1 MSFEMLDSRIIE
13 VLKEKDILAPTSP
26 QVDSIPLILARS
38 NLLII
43 APTGIGKT
51 EAALLPILHMIMHNP
66 GPGIKCIYVTP
77 LRALNRDMLR
87 RIEEYGLALDI
98 KIAVRHGDTSAAER
112 SRQSQKPPDILITTP
127 ETLQILFTGKNL
139 RQHISRVQWV
149 VVDEIHELATG
160 ERGAQL
166 AVALERLAL
175 LAGEFQ
181 RIGLSATVGEPEQ
194 VAAYLGGS
202 KREVA
207 VSIHDMDRK
216 LELWVESPYP
226 NDDDLRLAGEMATD
240 PDLIGSMRRAKD
252 LIMESTSTLFFVN
265 TRETAEGIS
274 ARYHLWDE
282 EFPIG
287 VHHGSLSKDIRVG
300 MEDDFKK
307 GVLKALVCTSSLE
320 LGIDVGSTEL
330 VIQYNS
336 PRQVSRLVQRAG
348 RAGHRIGETVRGV
361 IIATDPDEVAEA
373 MVVVRRALDRTL
385 ETKQSRPCP
394 LTVLANQLV
403 AMTMAGMVNRKDA
416 LTLLQRSHPFQT
428 LSKETF
434 DEVLDQ
440 LLSIR
445 ILFEDA
451 EGFRR
456 TRKGMKYFYDNISM
470 IPDERTFLIRDI
482 SNRAIVGTLDE
493 SFVASFAEPFAT
505 FIAKG
510 RNWRIIEIREDEL
523 LVEPVGEI
531 GSVPSWVGEDIPVP
545 FEVAAEVGRLR
556 RTGNLKNYTG
566 NADAKKRIMDYLQEQ
581 KDQGPVPSDRLMTLE
596 IGDRMAIINSC
607 FGSRVNETLSKIISA
622 LLTARLGESVGVS
635 TDAYRIVLEL
645 PRNPGKE
652 VLTQTLMSI
661 KPESVES
668 LVRLVIR
675 NSSYLRWRFV
685 YVAKK
690 FGIVDKDA
698 DHRYMKFSRL
708 FELYEGTPVYREA
721 VEKVLFEDLDL
732 ENTQRLMAQ
741 LQNGSVSLEVTALSP
756 MGQRGIS
763 HAKELIQPQRA
774 DHAILMALKKRLE
787 EELLFMSCLHCQT
800 QVRRRSGDS
809 PEREVCTTCGGEMV
823 AALKGYERESIQLLK
838 KKELSDTDRR
848 DIARLSRNANLVR
861 SYGQKALLALSGRGI
876 GPDSASRILQ
886 MYHEEEDDF
895 LRDILAAEVN
905 YARTKQFWD

>member
-1 MSFEMLDSRIIE
+1 MSFQRLDPRIRQMLRERGIE
-13 VLKEKDILAPTSP
+13 EPTDPQKE
-26 QVDSIPLILARS
+26 SIPLILDGH
-38 NLLII
+38 NILVI

-51 EAALLPILHMIMHNP
+51 ESALLPILHMIMREP
-66 GPGIKCIYVTP
+66 GQGIKCIYITP

-87 RIEEYGLALDI
+87 RMEDYGKALGI
-98 KIAVRHGDTSAAER
+98 HIAVRHGDTSAAER

-127 ETLQILFTGKNL
+127 ETLQIMFTGKNL

-166 AVALERLAL
+166 AVALERLVL

-194 VAAYLGGS
+194 VATYLGGAGRNVTIS
-202 KREVA
+202 Q
-207 VSIHDMDRK
+207 HDMIRELK
-216 LELWVESPYP
+216 LWVESPRP
-226 NDDDLRLAGEMATD
+226 EDEDLEKAGVMATD
-240 PDLIGSMRRAKD
+240 PELIRSMRRA
-252 LIMESTSTLFFVN
+252 MELVQEHASTLFFVN
-265 TRETAEGIS
+265 TRETAEGIA
-274 ARYHLWDE
+274 ARYHLWDG
-282 EFPIG
+282 EFPVG
-287 VHHGSLSKDIRVG
+287 VHHGSLSKDIRVD
-300 MEDDFKK
+300 MEDRFKR
-307 GVLKALVCTSSLE
+307 GDLKALVCTSSLE

-336 PRQVSRLVQRAG
+336 PRQVSRLIQRAG
-348 RAGHRIGETVRGV
+348 RAGHRIGETVKGV
-361 IIATDPDEVAEA
+361 VIASDPDEVAEA
-373 MVVVRRALDRTL
+373 MVVVRRALSR
-385 ETKQSRPCP
+385 EMEKKRSRPCP

-403 AMTMAGMVNRKDA
+403 AMTMSGRVSRDEAYA
-416 LTLLQRSHPFQT
+416 LLKRSQPFLQLKR
-428 LSKETF
+428 EEM
-434 DEVLDQ
+434 DEVLEQ
-440 LLSIR
+440 LMSIKM
-445 ILFEDA
+445 LFEDE

-523 LVEPVGEI
+523 LVEQVGEI

-545 FEVAAEVGRLR
+545 FEVAAEVGRMR
-556 RTGNLKNYTG
+556 RKGDMRSYTG
-566 NADAKKRIMDYLQEQ
+566 DEDAKKRVRDYIEEQ
-581 KDQGPVPSDRLMTLE
+581 RKAGPVPSDKLITLE
-596 IGDRMAIINSC
+596 IGDRLAILNSC
-607 FGSRVNETLSKIISA
+607 FGSRVNETLSKILSA

-645 PRNPGKE
+645 PRNPGKD
-652 VLTQTLMSI
+652 VLLDTLRSI
-661 KPESVES
+661 RPDSVES
-668 LVRLVIR
+668 LARLVVR

-721 VEKVLFEDLDL
+721 VDKVIHEDLDL
-732 ENTQRLMAQ
+732 EGTRKVMERLQ
-741 LQNGSVSLEVTALSP
+741 DGSIDLKVTAISP
-756 MGQRGIS
+756 MGQQGIS

-787 EELLFMSCLHCQT
+787 DELLFMSCLSCRS
-800 QVRRRSGDS
+800 QVRRRSGDA
-809 PEREVCTTCGGEMV
+809 PEREVCEVCGGEMV
-823 AALKGYERESIQLLK
+823 AALKGYERETIKLLG
-838 KKELSDTDRR
+838 KKELSDVDRR

-861 SYGQKALLALSGRGI
+861 SHGRKAVLALSGRGV
-876 GPDSASRILQ
+876 GPDAAARILQ
-886 MYHEEEDDF
+886 MWHQEEDDL
-895 LRDILAAEVN
+895 LRDILTAEVN
-905 YARTKQFWD
+905 YARTKRFWD

>member
-1 MSFEMLDSRIIE
+1 MSFHRLDPLIIE
-13 VLKEKDILAPTSP
+13 ALKERGIHEPTPP
-26 QVDSIPLILARS
+26 QRDSIPMIMDGRNVLV
-38 NLLII
+38 I
-43 APTGIGKT
+43 APTGMGKT
-51 EAALLPILHMIMHNP
+51 ESAMLPIMHMIMREP
-66 GPGIKCIYVTP
+66 GKGIKCIYITP

-87 RIEEYGLALDI
+87 RMEDYGNALGI
-98 KIAVRHGDTSAAER
+98 RIAVRHGDTSAAER

-127 ETLQILFTGKNL
+127 ETLQIMFTGKNL
-139 RQHISRVQWV
+139 REHISRVQWV

-166 AVALERLAL
+166 AVALERLVL

-181 RIGLSATVGEPEQ
+181 RIGLSATVGEPEE
-194 VAAYLGGS
+194 VAAYLGGVGRDVVIS
-202 KREVA
+202 R
-207 VSIHDMDRK
+207 HDMIRE
-216 LELWVESPYP
+216 LELWVESPLP
-226 NDDDLRLAGEMATD
+226 QDEDLRLAGKMATD
-240 PDLIGSMRRAKD
+240 PDLIASMRRA
-252 LIMESTSTLFFVN
+252 MELVQGHASTLFFVN
-265 TRETAEGIS
+265 TRETAEGIA
-274 ARYHLWDE
+274 ARYHMWDGD
-282 EFPIG
+282 FPIG
-287 VHHGSLSKDIRVG
+287 VHHGSLSKDIRVE
-300 MEDDFKK
+300 MEDRFKH
-307 GVLKALVCTSSLE
+307 GDLKALVCTSSLE

-348 RAGHRIGETVRGV
+348 RAGHRIGEKVKGA

-373 MVVVRRALDRTL
+373 MVVVRRALSR
-385 ETKQSRPCP
+385 EIEKKRARPCP

-403 AMTMAGMVNRKDA
+403 AMTMSERVAREDA
-416 LTLLQRSHPFQT
+416 WRMLRRSQPFRG
-428 LSKETF
+428 LGREAM

-440 LLSIR
+440 LLSIKM
-445 ILFEDA
+445 LFEDE

-470 IPDERTFLIRDI
+470 IPDERSFLIRDI

-523 LVEPVGEI
+523 LVEQVGEI

-545 FEVAAEVGRLR
+545 FEVAAEVGRMRRRGDLR
-556 RTGNLKNYTG
+556 PYNGDE
-566 NADAKKRIMDYLQEQ
+566 NAKQRVKDYIETQR
-581 KDQGPVPSDRLMTLE
+581 KAGPVPSDKLMTLE
-596 IGDRMAIINSC
+596 VGDRLAIINSC
-607 FGSRVNETLSKIISA
+607 FGSRVNETLSKILSA

-652 VLTQTLMSI
+652 VLRDTLLSI

-668 LVRLVIR
+668 LARLVVR

-721 VEKVLFEDLDL
+721 VDKVIFEDLDL
-732 ENTQRLMAQ
+732 EGTRKVMQRLQ
-741 LQNGSVSLEVTALSP
+741 DGSVRLEVTAVSP
-756 MGQRGIS
+756 MGQQGIG

-787 EELLFMSCLHCQT
+787 DEVLFMSCLNCRS
-800 QVRRRSGDS
+800 QVRRRSGDA
-809 PEREVCTTCGGEMV
+809 PEREVCEVCGGEMV
-823 AALKGYERESIQLLK
+823 AALKGYERETLRLLGK
-838 KKELSDTDRR
+838 IELSEADRR
-848 DIARLSRNANLVR
+848 DLARLWRNANIVH
-861 SYGQKALLALSGRGI
+861 SYGRKAVLALSGRGV
-876 GPDSASRILQ
+876 GPDAASRILQ
-886 MYHEEEDDF
+886 MYHQEEDDL

-905 YARTKQFWD
+905 YARTKRFWD